1 MSMYNNIIMK
11 KKIKFLVYLLF
22 SISLLFFPVL
32 SCSSQ
37 DKSELENKGISKSSD
52 DNDSET
58 KDKKVPG
65 EEIISK
71 TLTLSF
77 SGDVMAHDTN
87 YKMKDYNKI
96 YDACRSILLKDD
108 LTFGNIEMPVC
119 DTLKLSSFP
128 RFNVHSN
135 YLKAAIDGGFDVFSF
150 ANNHTNDQKIKG
162 MQGTLKSIKKF
173 QTDYAKKNRK
183 LYYCGIR
190 EKNNDPMKATLI
202 EKDGWKILFLAVTE
216 CLNSHDASKK
226 RVYLSY
232 PNKKGRAL
240 LLKRIQELRKNNPC
254 DIFVLSLHLYEKEY
268 GRKVLDSKKQWF
280 EALAKAGIDIVW
292 AQHPHV
298 LQSWE
303 VKEIKVDEN
312 TKKQAFFMYSMGNF
326 ISGQRRIV
334 HYDNPN
340 HYREYTGDSAIM
352 QLILKKKLKETYTD
366 KSKEPK
372 IEALGNIEMKAKP
385 ILITNYKSKDG
396 MVVKLFTKEWAESRT
411 GKEKKY
417 FLKRFELMHN
427 YLPLK
432 KISVKLKEK

>member
-1 MSMYNNIIMK
+1 MSMYTNIIMK
-11 KKIKFLVYLLF
+11 KKRIFLVYLVLIGS
-22 SISLLFFPVL
+22 SILLS

-37 DKSELENKGISKSSD
+37 DKGDTENKYISKG
-52 DNDSET
+52 SEG
-58 KDKKVPG
+58 KKNKSADRQYPC
-65 EEIISK
+65 EEIIIK
-71 TLTLSF
+71 NLTLSF
-77 SGDVMAHDTN
+77 SGDIMAHDTN

-96 YDACRSILLKDD
+96 YDACRDVLLKDD
-108 LTFGNIEMPVC
+108 LSFGNIEMPVC
-119 DTLKLSSFP
+119 DGLKLSSFP
-128 RFNVHSN
+128 RFNVHSD

-162 MQGTLKSIKKF
+162 MRGTLKSIKKF
-173 QTDYAKKNRK
+173 QSEYAGKNRQ

-190 EKNNDPMKATLI
+190 EKINEKMKATLI

-226 RVYLSY
+226 YVYLSN
-232 PNKKGRAL
+232 PSKKDRAFL
-240 LLKRIQELRKNNPC
+240 IKRIKELRKENPC

-268 GRKVLDSKKQWF
+268 GRKVLDSKKKWF
-280 EALAKAGIDIVW
+280 ETLAKAGVDVVW

-303 VKEIKVDEN
+303 VKDIPLNEEN
-312 TKKQAFFMYSMGNF
+312 EKKAFFMYSMGNF

-352 QLILKKKLKETYTD
+352 QLILKKKIKETYAS
-366 KSKEPK
+366 KSSKPEV
-372 IEALGNIEMKAKP
+372 ELLGKIEMKAKP

-396 MVVKLFTKEWAESRT
+396 MVVKLFTKEWAESRKE
-411 GKEKKY
+411 KEKKY
-417 FLKRFELMHN
+417 FLKRLELMKK

-432 KISVKLKEK
+432 